1 MPQGPVPEQF
11 QDILESTTLGHLA
24 TLDEQGRPQVNPVW
38 FLWDGEQVLLS
49 IRPVTKKYKNLRND
63 PRLAMSFLDPINP
76 GHYVE
81 IRGEVAQW
89 ELYTTLDFVN
99 QLAHKYTGADF
110 TQGHD
115 GQERYKVTI
124 RVDSWTG
131 Q

>member
-11 QDILESTTLGHLA
+11 HKILESRTLGHLA

-38 FLWDGEQVLLS
+38 FLWEGEHVLVS
-49 IRPVTKKYKNLRND
+49 IRPETKKYKNLRND
-63 PRLAMSFLDPINP
+63 PHLAMSFLDPINP
-76 GHYVE
+76 MHYVE
-81 IRGEVAQW
+81 IRGEVAEW
-89 ELYTTLDFVN
+89 KLYTTLDFVN

-110 TQGHD
+110 THGQD